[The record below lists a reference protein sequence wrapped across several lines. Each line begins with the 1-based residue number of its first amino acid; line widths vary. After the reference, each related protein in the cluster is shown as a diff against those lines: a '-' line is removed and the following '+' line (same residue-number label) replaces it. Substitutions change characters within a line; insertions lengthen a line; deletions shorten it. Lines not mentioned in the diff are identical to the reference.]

1 LYNSRENPPSAQF
14 KSFAMASRFHLFLA
28 IACLAFFP
36 WTNTAQ
42 AARLVY
48 HFGPGDCAPG
58 TSLKPASPCCTA
70 VERVSWFGSVRQP
83 DVPARRPTHLV
94 SFQHPYL
101 GRTVTLPL
109 CLPDSTPR
117 MEYRPDRV
125 TYNYGSYIVEVHFL
139 PDGSADVIYN
149 SGFFRAP

>member
-1 LYNSRENPPSAQF
+1 
-14 KSFAMASRFHLFLA
+14 MASRCLVILA
-28 IACLAFFP
+28 IAWLAFFH
-36 WTNTAQ
+36 WTSAAE

-48 HFGPGDCAPG
+48 HFSPSDCTPG
-58 TSLKPASPCCTA
+58 TSLKPAPPCCTA

-83 DVPARRPTHLV
+83 DAPARRPTHLV
-94 SFQHPYL
+94 TFQHPYL
-101 GRTVTLPL
+101 GRAVSLPL

-117 MEYRPDRV
+117 MEYRPNRV
-125 TYNYGSYIVEVHFL
+125 TYNYGSYAVEVLFL